1 MKRKKTVI
9 LVSMINRIIKSTV
22 MRAAGKRR
30 KKEVLVKIILTA
42 RVALVITDPGVGK
55 EVVEMIGSMTE
66 VEVGIGVMAEVEAG
80 IRVMAEVGIGVMAEV
95 GIDHTEEVET
105 EVGIGAE
112 IEAMKEAMKEVNQRV
127 ALNVVNQKAGKE
139 SMKNTQTAI
148 M

>member
-1 MKRKKTVI
+1 M
-9 LVSMINRIIKSTV
+9 
-22 MRAAGKRR
+22 A
-30 KKEVLVKIILTA
+30 
-42 RVALVITDPGVGK
+42 
-55 EVVEMIGSMTE
+55 
-66 VEVGIGVMAEVEAG
+66 EVGIG
-80 IRVMAEVGIGVMAEV
+80 VMAEVGIGVMAEV

-112 IEAMKEAMKEVNQRV
+112 IEAMKEVNQRV

>member
-80 IRVMAEVGIGVMAEV
+80 IRVMAEVGI
-95 GIDHTEEVET
+95 DHTE

-112 IEAMKEAMKEVNQRV
+112 IEAMKEVNQRV

>member
-112 IEAMKEAMKEVNQRV
+112 IEAMKEVNQRV